1 MEDPAYLETAWDTAA
16 DLCADLCRKFSIP
29 VAAIR
34 SHAESCRDGY
44 ASNHADPDHWF
55 RRFGKTMDQFRADVE
70 KALGQSQTQPAFA
83 AAVQKRFSFSGE
95 TMAYLQRYRYA
106 AALLE
111 KLANKP

>member
-1 MEDPAYLETAWDTAA
+1 
-16 DLCADLCRKFSIP
+16 
-29 VAAIR
+29 
-34 SHAESCRDGY
+34 
-44 ASNHADPDHWF
+44 
-55 RRFGKTMDQFRADVE
+55 MDQFRADVE